1 MNWSTPWAIRCVSI
15 ITLFV
20 LLGIALSG
28 VKWIIRFQLL
38 LIFILGVA
46 VFDYVIGTLAQVKPG
61 KIIICDALCNLVPFV
76 QFKKH
81 SSMGVFH
88 VFEIV
93 QMIPNRASHHKCL
106 FVSIYNVFIIAY
118 VSQCNGFRTID

>member
-46 VFDYVIGTLAQVKPG
+46 VFDYVIGTLAQVKPR
-61 KIIICDALCNLVPFV
+61 
-76 QFKKH
+76 
-81 SSMGVFH
+81 
-88 VFEIV
+88 
-93 QMIPNRASHHKCL
+93 MILFIKCL
-106 FVSIYNVFIIAY
+106 FVSIFYDVLIIAD
-118 VSQCNGFRTID
+118 VS

>member
-1 MNWSTPWAIRCVSI
+1 M
-15 ITLFV
+15 

-93 QMIPNRASHHKCL
+93 QMIPNRATHHKCL
-106 FVSIYNVFIIAY
+106 YLFIT
-118 VSQCNGFRTID
+118 SLSLLT